1 MSLSKKIVNT
11 YAKSLFIT
19 VRNCQPKE
27 EIRVVYDLSE
37 INVPRELNFIPDIYV
52 VAQELG
58 LLRSVI
64 VSSEMMTEYFNNPT
78 YSDLLKLDILIT
90 IFPGLTSPVRAF
102 LKILAEK
109 SLLSF
114 LPEICAEYLQIL
126 LDFRGTKNVKLVVAS
141 ILDEN
146 YGLLLL
152 KTLKKVTNSTTVLLQ
167 VFHSPKIL
175 GGLIIEYK
183 SRLIDLS
190 LLKELSLLFS

>member
-64 VSSEMMTEYFNNPT
+64 VSSEMIKID
-78 YSDLLKLDILIT
+78 YS
-90 IFPGLTSPVRAF
+90 
-102 LKILAEK
+102 
-109 SLLSF
+109 
-114 LPEICAEYLQIL
+114 
-126 LDFRGTKNVKLVVAS
+126 VA
-141 ILDEN
+141 
-146 YGLLLL
+146 
-152 KTLKKVTNSTTVLLQ
+152 
-167 VFHSPKIL
+167 
-175 GGLIIEYK
+175 
-183 SRLIDLS
+183 
-190 LLKELSLLFS
+190 